1 MTMRNASKKTAKIF
15 GLLFPILLIALFLL
29 FPLISVLISGFKGE
43 EGFTFGNFISVIS
56 DGYYYRI
63 FAFTLAQ
70 AFLSTVVS
78 LAIGIPIGYFFG
90 KYNFRGRKILLTLF
104 TVPFI
109 LPTVLVGMGFLSLFG
124 ENGLFGLPILSIILA
139 HAFYN
144 IPLVVHYI
152 AAYYQNFDKNL
163 IGAAKTLGSKKL
175 HLVFRIFL
183 PLFIQPILT
192 SSILIFLFCFLS
204 YGVVLILGAQAHF
217 RTTET
222 QIYAEFF
229 KGESGKASILALLQ
243 LLVTIAIVLGYLF
256 YIRKK
261 TQREKT
267 GTTEVFPQ
275 EAIKPKQFFIFFGNV
290 VIIGVLLLGLA
301 LEIAPMIAIIVN
313 SFWDPYLGQFV
324 NTFKELF
331 SSETASIARIGLGSS
346 ILNTL
351 KFAFGSAIFAS
362 LLSIITVAALGERRS
377 RKSTVSLEMLT
388 YLPLAISS
396 VTLSLGITQTFIGS
410 NFFANNPWIFII
422 ISQGLL
428 GYPFITRALLNGLNT
443 IDPDILDSAKTLGA
457 NSAYKFYRIYL
468 PLLLRSFLAGFAFA
482 LGLSIGEFTTAIF
495 FSNINPGVTTLTVV
509 LYRLRN
515 ARMFGPASAI
525 GVILMI
531 VSYGSFFILELLGSR
546 ERTISR
552 L

>member
-1 MTMRNASKKTAKIF
+1 
-15 GLLFPILLIALFLL
+15 
-29 FPLISVLISGFKGE
+29 
-43 EGFTFGNFISVIS
+43 
-56 DGYYYRI
+56 
-63 FAFTLAQ
+63 
-70 AFLSTVVS
+70 
-78 LAIGIPIGYFFG
+78 
-90 KYNFRGRKILLTLF
+90 
-104 TVPFI
+104 
-109 LPTVLVGMGFLSLFG
+109 
-124 ENGLFGLPILSIILA
+124 
-139 HAFYN
+139 
-144 IPLVVHYI
+144 
-152 AAYYQNFDKNL
+152 
-163 IGAAKTLGSKKL
+163 
-175 HLVFRIFL
+175 
-183 PLFIQPILT
+183 
-192 SSILIFLFCFLS
+192 LFCFLS

-275 EAIKPKQFFIFFGNV
+275 EAIKPKQFFKKPGNV

-422 ISQGLL
+422 ISQGL
-428 GYPFITRALLNGLNT
+428 R
-443 IDPDILDSAKTLGA
+443 A